1 MNNDPDTYFEGLTP
15 ADPVAWKQAFLA
27 FKAEQVDLR
36 ALKDDDDVA
45 EAAATCLRY
54 GNAEQE
60 LLALAA
66 PDINGVIEKLFILFG
81 DDLWAETEEAIQMLT
96 TIGDL
101 RRIEILTS

>member
-1 MNNDPDTYFEGLTP
+1 MNNDPDTDFEELTP

-81 DDLWAETEEAIQMLT
+81 DDLWAETEEAQQMAKA
-96 TIGDL
+96 IGDL